1 MNDEL
6 KKEGT
11 MDTRN
16 AILNYQYS
24 EKMKSGLII
33 GTGLLEQVVSLKG
46 EERSGGLKVLIG
58 YLEGLLREV
67 RIAMNVIGVETYRP
81 LEGRVMELVGWVQ
94 MSQFEEARRSF
105 AEALSSTTTLCQ
117 ASMGYLM
124 EKKLV

>member
-1 MNDEL
+1 ME
-6 KKEGT
+6 
-11 MDTRN
+11 TRE

-94 MSQFEEARRSF
+94 MSQFDEARRSF
-105 AEALSSTTTLCQ
+105 SEAISSSTTLCQ

>member
-1 MNDEL
+1 
-6 KKEGT
+6 

-33 GTGLLEQVVSLKG
+33 GAGLLEQVVSLKG

-58 YLEGLLREV
+58 FLEGLLREV
-67 RIAMNVIGVETYRP
+67 RIAMNVMGVETYRP
-81 LEGRVMELVGWVQ
+81 LEGSVMELVGWVQ
-94 MSQFEEARRSF
+94 MSQFEAARHSF
-105 AEALSSTTTLCQ
+105 AEAISSSTTLCQ
-117 ASMGYLM
+117 SSMSYLI

>member
-1 MNDEL
+1 
-6 KKEGT
+6 

-16 AILNYQYS
+16 AILNFQYS

-33 GTGLLEQVVSLKG
+33 GTSLLEQVISLKG

-105 AEALSSTTTLCQ
+105 AEEISLSTTSCQ
-117 ASMGYLM
+117 SSM
-124 EKKLV
+124 KLLINKGLV